1 MDLVW
6 GRRGFSLR
14 ERWRSPHF
22 VAWWWEFAAVCM
34 ETGDY
39 RDGEASVDRVLKKK
53 KKENGILQWWRDG
66 ERTVGQ
72 QRTEKVGGC
81 VWEGLKTLQLYLLV
95 FHLVSQNLR
104 PACWWR
110 EIGSQRFSG
119 DSHFCI
125 QVKEKM
131 SCLLSCSFPVLH
143 AFLWCY
149 RSGSSCAC
157 RVLSVSNRML

>member
-53 KKENGILQWWRDG
+53 KKKKMGFCSGG
-66 ERTVGQ
+66 EMERGLWDNKGQ
-72 QRTEKVGGC
+72 KKLGAVCGKG
-81 VWEGLKTLQLYLLV
+81 
-95 FHLVSQNLR
+95 
-104 PACWWR
+104 
-110 EIGSQRFSG
+110 
-119 DSHFCI
+119 
-125 QVKEKM
+125 
-131 SCLLSCSFPVLH
+131 
-143 AFLWCY
+143 
-149 RSGSSCAC
+149 
-157 RVLSVSNRML
+157 

>member
-1 MDLVW
+1 MEISTFCKHGDESLLLCVW
-6 GRRGFSLR
+6 KQVITEMGKPVWIGF
-14 ERWRSPHF
+14 
-22 VAWWWEFAAVCM
+22 
-34 ETGDY
+34 
-39 RDGEASVDRVLKKK
+39 KKK
-53 KKENGILQWWRDG
+53 KRENGILQWWRDG

-72 QRTEKVGGC
+72 QRTEMVGGC

-110 EIGSQRFSG
+110 EKGSQRFSG

-125 QVKEKM
+125 QVREKA

-157 RVLSVSNRML
+157 RVFSVSNRML